1 MSNNLIAR
9 LRNVQFWQADCD
21 VRMQAAAR
29 IEELEEK
36 LLSATMDG
44 YDMAKHG
51 YRDHIEELEERLQAA
66 IDDAKEAEAYAAEME
81 GGVGNGG

>member
-29 IEELEEK
+29 IEELETK
-36 LLSATMDG
+36 LAKAVEALAGVDRFAKDLEYCAEPSHHLATPLARACEI
-44 YDMAKHG
+44 Y
-51 YRDHIEELEERLQAA
+51 
-66 IDDAKEAEAYAAEME
+66 AEIKGETE
-81 GGVGNGG
+81 

>member
-1 MSNNLIAR
+1 MSDNLVKR

-29 IEELEEK
+29 IEELE
-36 LLSATMDG
+36 D
-44 YDMAKHG
+44 
-51 YRDHIEELEERLQAA
+51 RLQAA

-81 GGVGNGG
+81 GGVGDGGQ